1 MAYQGHA
8 LNSSFPRGRKSG
20 SLVIDS
26 SEIAFHYGDKS
37 ASLPLDD
44 LDISLG
50 GSGNRLVYFK
60 NPSNTDWVFY
70 CSDQTV
76 IKDKYLAH
84 DRACAEC
91 IKKIKSK
98 KLLNVGSVFAFLL
111 CAAFLVVCCYYGLR
125 VAADVAAQNV
135 PPEYEAEA
143 GDKLFKLVT
152 MDKRFVDSAE
162 LMAALSKITAP
173 LVKAVEN
180 DEHKFKFHIVEDSTL
195 NAFALPGGHVVIH
208 SGLLLKAD
216 SAEEVAG
223 VIAHEICHVTQR
235 HHIRG
240 LVNQVGVVLIVQT
253 MFGDAS
259 ALIATISRFGGDLST
274 LKNSREFE
282 NEADKAAWELLRRAN
297 INQKGMISFFEKL
310 KNQRTEFEEGIEKTF
325 DFMSTHPNT
334 AERIVALR
342 ARLTDEPQ
350 FGKTIDMDFE
360 QLQNELRAVLNKNK
374 KGGSKK

>member
-1 MAYQGHA
+1 MGYQGHA
-8 LNSSFPRGRKSG
+8 LNSRFPRGRKSG

-26 SEIAFHYGDKS
+26 SEIAFHYDDKC
-37 ASLPLDD
+37 ASLPLDN

-60 NPSNTDWVFY
+60 NPSNPDWVFY
-70 CSDQTV
+70 SSDQT
-76 IKDKYLAH
+76 IINNKYLVH

-91 IKKIKSK
+91 IKKIKTK
-98 KLLNVGSVFAFLL
+98 KLFNAGSVLAFLL
-111 CAAFLVVCCYYGLR
+111 CAVLFAISCYYGLR
-125 VAADVAAQNV
+125 IAADVAAQNV
-135 PPEYEAEA
+135 PPKYEAEA

-152 MDKRFVDSAE
+152 MDKSFVDSPE
-162 LMAALSKITAP
+162 LKASLSKITAP

-195 NAFALPGGHVVIH
+195 NAFALPGGNVVIN

-259 ALIATISRFGGDLST
+259 ALIATISRFGGDMST

-282 NEADKAAWELLRRAN
+282 NEADNEAWELLRRAN
-297 INQKGMISFFEKL
+297 ISQKGMISFFEKL

-334 AERIVALR
+334 VDRIKVLQKRLEQGDVA
-342 ARLTDEPQ
+342 D
-350 FGKTIDMDFE
+350 GKIEMAFKE
-360 QLQNELRAVLNKNK
+360 FQNELRAVLNKNK
-374 KGGSKK
+374 KG